1 MTSMLQQIQSFDTRS
16 FLALSRH
23 PRRLLLSRISL
34 LLSATADGWCY
45 LLLVPLSLLAK
56 PDTAQHILRLALW
69 AFGVERACYFVLKN
83 TLRRRRPQQSL
94 AGFTASITPADKFSL
109 PSGHTS
115 AAFLFVT
122 LLCLMLS
129 PLFMPLYLW
138 AAMVG
143 GSRVML
149 GVHYPSDIVS
159 GALLGTS
166 IAVSVV

>member
-1 MTSMLQQIQSFDTRS
+1 MLQQIQSFDTRA

-23 PRRLLLSRISL
+23 PRRLLLSIISL

-45 LLLVPLSLLAK
+45 LLLIPLTLLAK
-56 PDTAQHILRLALW
+56 PDTARGVLKLALL
-69 AFGVERACYFVLKN
+69 AFAVERGCYYVLKN
-83 TLRRRRPQQSL
+83 TLRRQRPQQSL

-122 LLCLMLS
+122 LLCLTLS
-129 PLFMPLYLW
+129 PLFMPLYVW
-138 AAMVG
+138 AAGVG
-143 GSRVML
+143 FSRVML

-166 IAVSVV
+166 IAIYVA